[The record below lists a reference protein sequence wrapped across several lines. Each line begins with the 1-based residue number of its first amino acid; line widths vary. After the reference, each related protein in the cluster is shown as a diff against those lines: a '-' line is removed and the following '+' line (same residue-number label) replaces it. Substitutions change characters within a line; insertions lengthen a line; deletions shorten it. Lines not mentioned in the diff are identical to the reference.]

1 LIINFTPY
9 TLYMKHSLLLAL
21 LVTAMSLNLKAQQ
34 PKGKP
39 MPKPAGVKTS
49 ATQLKYE
56 TVFNDPL
63 GVRIYTLKNG
73 LKLYLS
79 VYKNAPRIQ
88 TYIAVRAGSKNDPS
102 TATGLAHYLEHM
114 LFKGTDVFGTK
125 DFAKERVEIEKIE
138 NLYEVYRATTDE
150 AKRKHLY
157 HQIDSISGVAAKYA
171 IANEYDKML
180 AAIGADGTNAFTSFD
195 ETVYVNDIPSNQ
207 VSNWLKIEAERFKKP
222 VLRLFH
228 TELEAVYEEKNRGLD
243 NDDNKVWEAAFD
255 GLFKKHTYGTQ
266 TTIGTIEHLKNPSMK
281 EINKYFYKHY
291 VPNNMAII
299 MSGDFDPDKVVAE
312 AEKYFGGWASKPIET
327 FTYQPEETIQSK
339 VVKEVYG
346 PTPSNVNLAFR
357 TGADGTADAD
367 IGNVLNGVLYNRTA
381 GLLDINLNQ
390 AQKLLNCNA
399 YFYQLKDYGI
409 FTFSGEPKE
418 GQTLEEVEQMLL
430 SQINLIKK
438 GDFPDWLLE
447 AVKTDLKLKK
457 TKEFEQNSTRADAML
472 NAFVHGLTW
481 EQQAASL
488 NRMMSISKADIVAYA
503 NRIFGDNNYVVV
515 YKRTGEDKG
524 IVKVQ
529 KPEITPVEVDR
540 ENASTFVKAIE
551 KSVPPPIAPKFI
563 NYETDVKQMVL
574 NSGVKVLYNKNEE
587 NNLFELYY
595 KFEMGSNNSKLLP
608 VVVKYIPYLAGDG
621 KTAAEVQQEFY
632 KLGCSFNVFSD
643 QENTWVSISG
653 LNDNYEYAVKVFEKL
668 LKSPKVEQEVLNNLI
683 GDIIKE
689 RNDSKLQK
697 RVIMRAMVNY
707 ARFGAQNPFTN
718 VFSDSELKVITPQMV
733 SDFISSLNGFEHK
746 ILYYGPRDAESVKSH
761 LNNYHLTPAQ
771 LKPVPPAKLFAEAKL
786 DKTVMVI
793 NYDMK
798 QAEIML
804 LSNGEGYQPANVP
817 IVNLYNNYF
826 GGGMSSILFQDLR
839 ESKAL
844 AYSTYARYVEP
855 NKRTRNYYNQAYIGS
870 QADKL
875 AEALAGLTALLD
887 NMPKADGTFKGAK
900 EMIIQEI
907 RTQRIN
913 RADILF
919 NFLQAEQLGNK
930 TDIRKVV
937 FENVQKYTYKDV
949 LAFQNKTIKN
959 KPRTVLVLGNKD
971 LLDTSVLQK
980 YGTVKSLTLEEVFG
994 F

>member
-1 LIINFTPY
+1 
-9 TLYMKHSLLLAL
+9 MKQFLLLAAFVPAL
-21 LVTAMSLNLKAQQ
+21 SLNIYAQQ
-34 PKGKP
+34 PAGKP
-39 MPKPAGVKTS
+39 MPKPAVVAPPAASLT
-49 ATQLKYE
+49 YE
-56 TVFNDPL
+56 SVAGDPL

-73 LKLYLS
+73 MKLYLS

-125 DFAKERVEIEKIE
+125 NFAKEKVEIDKIE
-138 NLYEVYRATTDE
+138 NLYEVYRTTTDE
-150 AKRKHLY
+150 AKRKALY

-207 VSNWLKIEAERFKKP
+207 VANWLKIEAERFRKP

-243 NDDNKVWEAAFD
+243 NDDNKVWEAAFE
-255 GLFKKHTYGTQ
+255 GLFKNHTYGTQ

-281 EINKYFYKHY
+281 EINNYFYKHY

-299 MSGDFDPDKVVAE
+299 MSGDFDPDKVYAD
-312 AEKYFGGWASKPIET
+312 AEKYFGNWSMKPLTT
-327 FTYQPEETIQSK
+327 FTFQPEEPIKSK
-339 VVKEVYG
+339 VVREVYG
-346 PTPSNVNLAFR
+346 PTPANVNLAFR

-367 IGNVLNGVLYNRTA
+367 LGNLLNGILYNRTA
-381 GLLDINLNQ
+381 GLLDLNLNQ
-390 AQKLLNCNA
+390 AQKVLNSNS
-399 YFYQLKDYGI
+399 YYYQLKDYGM

-418 GQTLEEVEQMLL
+418 GQSLEDVEKLLL
-430 SQINLIKK
+430 SQIELVKK
-438 GDFPDWLLE
+438 GEVPDWLIE
-447 AVKTDLKLKK
+447 AVKTDMKLKR
-457 TKEFEQNSTRADAML
+457 TKEYEQNGTRADAML
-472 NAFVHGLTW
+472 NAFVHGLQW
-481 EQQAASL
+481 QYQVNAMNRL
-488 NRMMSISKADIVAYA
+488 NAITKADLVAYA
-503 NRIFGDNNYVVV
+503 NKIFTNDNYVVV
-515 YKRTGEDKG
+515 YKRIGEDKTV
-524 IVKVQ
+524 IKVE
-529 KPEITPVEVDR
+529 KPAITPVDVDR
-540 ENASTFVKAIE
+540 DNASPFVKSIE
-551 KSVPPPIAPKFI
+551 KSIPPPIQPKFI
-563 NYETDVKQMVL
+563 NYATDVTKL
-574 NSGVKVLYNKNEE
+574 TLKSGVTVLYNKNTE

-608 VVVKYIPYLAGDG
+608 IAVKYIPYIAGDG
-621 KTAAEVQQEFY
+621 KTAAQVQQEFY

-668 LKSPKVEQEVLNNLI
+668 LKNPVVDGEVLNNLI

-689 RNDSKLQK
+689 RNDNKLQK
-697 RVIMRAMVNY
+697 RIILRAMVSY

-718 VFSDSELKVITPQMV
+718 VMSDAELKAITPQMI
-733 SDFISSLNGFEHK
+733 SEFISTLTGYDHK
-746 ILYYGPRDAESVKSH
+746 VLYYGPREAESVKAH
-761 LNNYHLTPAQ
+761 LESYHLTPPQ
-771 LKPVPPAKLFAEAKL
+771 LKPVPAAIQFPEL
-786 DKTVMVI
+786 DLSKQVWAI
-793 NYDMK
+793 DYDMK
-798 QAEIML
+798 QAEIIML
-804 LSNGEGYQPANVP
+804 SHGEAYNPANVP

-826 GGGMSSILFQDLR
+826 GGGMSSVLFQDLR

-844 AYSTYARYVEP
+844 AYSTYARYFEP
-855 NKRTRNYYNQAYIGS
+855 NKRTKRYYNQAYIGS

-875 AEALAGLTALLD
+875 NEAMAGLAALLD

-919 NFLQAEQLGNK
+919 NYLQAEQLGNT
-930 TDIRKVV
+930 TDIRKTI
-937 FENVQKYTYKDV
+937 FENVTRYTYNDV
-949 LAFQNKTIKN
+949 SQFQNRVIKN
-959 KPRTVLVLGNKD
+959 KPRTIVVLGNKE
-971 LLDTSVLQK
+971 LLDQKVLEK
-980 YGTVKSLTLEEVFG
+980 YGAVKFLTLQDVFG
-994 F
+994 Y